1 MRNEEEIG
9 LEVDL
14 KEKEKDRE
22 IIGKKRNKEKNIKE
36 MKWKEVNEF
45 YEKLNEEQVKNI
57 DMRMIIMKGVRQGK
71 ISQINERKIEGNV
84 WKIKGEEMKGRKDE
98 KNELSVKIKVEEMK
112 VIDIERRNESEG
124 FILKNVRSGVIRDM
138 KMGMLMRREKIEES
152 KNGLR

>member
-124 FILKNVRSGVIRDM
+124 FILKNVRRGVIRDM